1 MAVID
6 KIKNFFSVANKN
18 KILENEIAYSVPN
31 SNRSVWG
38 DFSLLQNLSPTV
50 LASILNDIK
59 CGYIPKEYL
68 EIASDIEL
76 KDTHYRSVL
85 NTRKLAVTSLDI
97 KVIATSDDEKNL
109 EIAKAVERD
118 IVKNETAGIYSLIF
132 DMLDAIAKGFSV
144 NEIIWE
150 SKNNVW
156 RPREYKFRYAGFFRY
171 DNLGEKLKLIDPYTS
186 ELYDLP
192 ENKFIIHQPKNH
204 SGAQILSGLAIPCL
218 FYFMLKYYDITSW
231 AAFVDRFGY
240 PLRLGKYSPKATE
253 DDINTLRRA
262 VASIGSDFGAV
273 IPESAMLEIIESKT
287 TQSTSDTYEKL
298 AQFVNKEISK
308 LVLGQTMTS
317 EEGASYS
324 QAQVH
329 NEVRGDIAKS
339 DIRQIMETLNSQLIV
354 PYCKFN
360 FGELETYP
368 KLELFKPDIN
378 NIELIINAVANLSD
392 KGLKVKASEIRA
404 KLGLS
409 EPAEDDEVVG
419 GRVIYDNNADYR
431 NMPFPEGA
439 LARADAS
446 DLNNKFDSSLLTRK
460 ALNQTVS
467 PHVANDDYIE
477 IENDIVE
484 TLKKVFDKCESFD
497 EIKNEIE
504 KLSLNWDSSKIAEI
518 MASAFFMAR
527 AKGDND
533 FDLDEENDL

>member
-1 MAVID
+1 MD
-6 KIKNFFSVANKN
+6 
-18 KILENEIAYSVPN
+18 
-31 SNRSVWG
+31 
-38 DFSLLQNLSPTV
+38 
-50 LASILNDIK
+50 DIF
-59 CGYIPKEYL
+59 C
-68 EIASDIEL
+68 SDI
-76 KDTHYRSVL
+76 
-85 NTRKLAVTSLDI
+85 
-97 KVIATSDDEKNL
+97 
-109 EIAKAVERD
+109 
-118 IVKNETAGIYSLIF
+118 
-132 DMLDAIAKGFSV
+132 
-144 NEIIWE
+144 
-150 SKNNVW
+150 
-156 RPREYKFRYAGFFRY
+156 
-171 DNLGEKLKLIDPYTS
+171 
-186 ELYDLP
+186 
-192 ENKFIIHQPKNH
+192 
-204 SGAQILSGLAIPCL
+204 
-218 FYFMLKYYDITSW
+218 
-231 AAFVDRFGY
+231 DRFGY

-368 KLELFKPDIN
+368 KLELFKPDIDD
-378 NIELIINAVANLSD
+378 IELIINAVANLSD

-419 GRVIYDNNADYR
+419 GRVIYDNNA
-431 NMPFPEGA
+431 NA
-439 LARADAS
+439 
-446 DLNNKFDSSLLTRK
+446 DLNNIIYNHRPTMNT
-460 ALNQTVS
+460 ALNNAS
-467 PHVANDDYIE
+467 NVAIDNDYIE

-484 TLKKVFDKCESFD
+484 TLKKVFDKCKSFD